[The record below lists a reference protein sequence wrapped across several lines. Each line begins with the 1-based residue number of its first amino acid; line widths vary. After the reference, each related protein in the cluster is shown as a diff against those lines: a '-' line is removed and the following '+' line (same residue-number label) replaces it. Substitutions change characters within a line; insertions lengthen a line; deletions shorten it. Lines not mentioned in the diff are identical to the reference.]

1 MMNSSISVKNIS
13 KCYKIYPSRNARL
26 KEWLIPFKKK
36 CHEEKWVL
44 RDISFEVG
52 QGEAIGIIGMNG
64 AGKSTLLKI
73 ITGTVMPTTGS
84 VKFNG
89 TVSALLE
96 LGLGF
101 HPDFTGRQNVYMSG
115 QLLGYTTEEIEQ
127 CMQEI
132 EEFAEIGKAIDAPVR
147 TYSSGMEVRLAFSV
161 ATMKRPD
168 ILIVDEALSVG
179 DAYFQHKSFS
189 RIQDFQ
195 KQGTTLLLVSHDK
208 ASIQAVCNRAILLNQ
223 GNIIKEGDPEEI
235 MDYYNAMIG
244 GGTEKT
250 EIRQEKCDDGRV
262 KTVSGNLDARIIK
275 ISLFNNK
282 GVDSTVLGVGEVC
295 KLVIDVQIV
304 KPIVDMTCGI
314 VIKDNLGQTV
324 FGTNSLIHE
333 KSMTNL
339 QIGENLQYIF
349 KLPLNIGE
357 GNYAISVALHQGRDH
372 FSKCYEWI
380 DLGKVFEVINFNK
393 KEFIGVTYL
402 DASVEVKRKV

>member
-147 TYSSGMEVRLAFSV
+147 TYSSGMQVRLAFSV

-179 DAYFQHKSFS
+179 DSYFQHKSFAK
-189 RIQDFQ
+189 IKEFQ
-195 KQGTTLLLVSHDK
+195 KEGTSLLLVSHDK
-208 ASIQAVCNRAILLNQ
+208 AAIQAVCDKAILLNAGQ
-223 GNIIKEGDPEEI
+223 IVKTGEPEEI
-235 MDYYNAMIG
+235 MDFYNAMIG
-244 GGTEKT
+244 GQNDE
-250 EIRQEKCDDGRV
+250 EIQQEKADDGHF
-262 KTVSGNLDARIIK
+262 KTKSGNGDFVTKQLIMLNSNGTKADVYK
-275 ISLFNNK
+275 
-282 GVDSTVLGVGEVC
+282 VGEKA
-295 KLVIDVQIV
+295 KLIIDGIANKDIKNLV
-304 KPIVDMTCGI
+304 CGI
-314 VIKDNLGQTV
+314 LIKDKYMNEC
-324 FGTNSLIHE
+324 FGTNSYYMKQVVSNVKQGE
-333 KSMTNL
+333 
-339 QIGENLQYIF
+339 QIRFSFHIV
-349 KLPLNIGE
+349 LNIGE
-357 GNYAISVALHQGRDH
+357 GNYSITTC
-372 FSKCYEWI
+372 FSGDKTHIDNNYEWV
-380 DLGKVFEVINFNK
+380 DLAKTFEIINTTGLT
-393 KEFIGVTYL
+393 FIGINYL
-402 DASVEVKRKV
+402 PIELNIIRI

>member
-147 TYSSGMEVRLAFSV
+147 TYSSGMQVRLAFSV

-179 DAYFQHKSFS
+179 DAYFQHKSFG
-189 RIQDFQ
+189 RIKEFQ
-195 KQGTTLLLVSHDK
+195 KEGTTLLLVSHDIN
-208 ASIQAVCNRAILLNQ
+208 AIQAVCNKAILIHKGTISMIGKPKLV
-223 GNIIKEGDPEEI
+223 
-235 MDYYNAMIG
+235 MDYYNALLG
-244 GGTEKT
+244 KT
-250 EIRQEKCDDGRV
+250 EDSILTKDKNINGHESIISGNGYVKINKITLLNSKKISSDYISVGEKCNLFIQAEILHDIDD
-262 KTVSGNLDARIIK
+262 L
-275 ISLFNNK
+275 
-282 GVDSTVLGVGEVC
+282 
-295 KLVIDVQIV
+295 
-304 KPIVDMTCGI
+304 TCGFM
-314 VIKDNLGQTV
+314 IKNSMGQTV
-324 FGTNSLIHE
+324 YGINSDSYDKKI
-333 KSMTNL
+333 KSVYSSDSVSYEYSFYMNV
-339 QIGENLQYIF
+339 G
-349 KLPLNIGE
+349 P
-357 GNYAISVALHQGRDH
+357 GNYSISVAMHNGKNH
-372 FSKCYEWI
+372 IKGTYEWI
-380 DLGKVFEVINFNK
+380 DLAIIFEVVNTNQY
-393 KEFIGVTYL
+393 FIGTAYL
-402 DASVEVKRKV
+402 ETNLNEKKW

>member
-147 TYSSGMEVRLAFSV
+147 TYSSGMQVRLAFSV

-179 DAYFQHKSFS
+179 DAYFQHKSFG
-189 RIQDFQ
+189 RIKEFQ
-195 KQGTTLLLVSHDK
+195 KEGTTLLLVSHDK
-208 ASIQAVCNRAILLNQ
+208 AAIQAVCDRAILLDK
-223 GNIIKEGDPEEI
+223 GNVIKEGEPEEI
-235 MDYYNAMIG
+235 MDFYNAMIG
-244 GGTEKT
+244 GNGDG
-250 EIRQEKCDDGRV
+250 EIQQEKCDDGRV

>member
-147 TYSSGMEVRLAFSV
+147 TYSSGMQVRLAFSV

-179 DAYFQHKSFS
+179 DAYFQHKSFG
-189 RIQDFQ
+189 RIKEFQ
-195 KQGTTLLLVSHDK
+195 KEGTTLLLVSHDK
-208 ASIQAVCNRAILLNQ
+208 AAIQAVCDRAILLDK
-223 GNIIKEGDPEEI
+223 GNVIKEGEPEEI

-244 GGTEKT
+244 GNGDG
-250 EIRQEKCDDGRV
+250 EIKQEATGDGRV
-262 KTVSGNLDARIIK
+262 KTSSGNRAITIDKVEVYSKDKITEVVSVGDLCRILVYGTANQDVENVVCGIMIK
-275 ISLFNNK
+275 DRLGQDVCGTNTYLNNK
-282 GVDSTVLGVGEVC
+282 QIDKVYKGSKLKLEFNFIMNIGVGNYSVTVAFHNGQSHVTGNYEWLDLAAVFQVINTHDFPFAGMVYLPIDINVEVC
-295 KLVIDVQIV
+295 
-304 KPIVDMTCGI
+304 
-314 VIKDNLGQTV
+314 
-324 FGTNSLIHE
+324 E
-333 KSMTNL
+333 
-339 QIGENLQYIF
+339 
-349 KLPLNIGE
+349 
-357 GNYAISVALHQGRDH
+357 
-372 FSKCYEWI
+372 
-380 DLGKVFEVINFNK
+380 
-393 KEFIGVTYL
+393 
-402 DASVEVKRKV
+402 

>member
-393 KEFIGVTYL
+393 KEFIGVSYL

>member
-147 TYSSGMEVRLAFSV
+147 TYSSGMQVRLAFSV

-179 DAYFQHKSFS
+179 DAYFQHKSFG
-189 RIQDFQ
+189 RIKEFQ
-195 KQGTTLLLVSHDK
+195 KVMNKHV
-208 ASIQAVCNRAILLNQ
+208 IQQLA
-223 GNIIKEGDPEEI
+223 
-235 MDYYNAMIG
+235 
-244 GGTEKT
+244 
-250 EIRQEKCDDGRV
+250 
-262 KTVSGNLDARIIK
+262 
-275 ISLFNNK
+275 
-282 GVDSTVLGVGEVC
+282 
-295 KLVIDVQIV
+295 
-304 KPIVDMTCGI
+304 
-314 VIKDNLGQTV
+314 
-324 FGTNSLIHE
+324 
-333 KSMTNL
+333 
-339 QIGENLQYIF
+339 
-349 KLPLNIGE
+349 
-357 GNYAISVALHQGRDH
+357 
-372 FSKCYEWI
+372 
-380 DLGKVFEVINFNK
+380 
-393 KEFIGVTYL
+393 
-402 DASVEVKRKV
+402 

>member
-147 TYSSGMEVRLAFSV
+147 TYSSGMQVRLAFSV

-179 DAYFQHKSFS
+179 DAYFQHKSFG
-189 RIQDFQ
+189 RIKEFQ
-195 KQGTTLLLVSHDK
+195 KEGTTLLLVSHDK
-208 ASIQAVCNRAILLNQ
+208 AAIQAVCDRAILLDK
-223 GNIIKEGDPEEI
+223 GNVIKEGEPEEI

-244 GGTEKT
+244 GSDDGEIQQEKT
-250 EIRQEKCDDGRV
+250 EDGRI
-262 KTVSGNLDARIIK
+262 KTSSGNRDVTVEKVEIYGDDKIAEILPVGGLCKIVVYGKANKDIENLACGVMIKDRLGQDVYGTNTYLNKKEIKLLETGKRIK
-275 ISLFNNK
+275 IEFSFYL
-282 GVDSTVLGVGEVC
+282 
-295 KLVIDVQIV
+295 
-304 KPIVDMTCGI
+304 
-314 VIKDNLGQTV
+314 NL
-324 FGTNSLIHE
+324 
-333 KSMTNL
+333 
-339 QIGENLQYIF
+339 
-349 KLPLNIGE
+349 GE
-357 GNYAISVALHQGRDH
+357 GNYSVTVAFHSGKTH
-372 FSKCYEWI
+372 INANYEWV
-380 DLGKVFEVINFNK
+380 DLAAIFQVINMNNLPFA
-393 KEFIGVTYL
+393 GSTYL
-402 DASVEVKRKV
+402 PTDIIIEDCD

>member
-1 MMNSSISVKNIS
+1 MMNSSISVKNVS

-36 CHEEKWVL
+36 FHEEKWVL

-73 ITGTVMPTTGS
+73 ITGTVMSTTGS

-147 TYSSGMEVRLAFSV
+147 TYSSGMQVRLAFSV

-179 DAYFQHKSFS
+179 DAYFQHKSFG
-189 RIQDFQ
+189 RIKEFQ
-195 KQGTTLLLVSHDK
+195 KEGTTLLLVSHDK
-208 ASIQAVCNRAILLNQ
+208 AAIQAVCDRAILLDK
-223 GNIIKEGDPEEI
+223 GNVIKEGEPEEI
-235 MDYYNAMIG
+235 MDFYNAMIG
-244 GGTEKT
+244 GNGDGEIKQERTSEGRVVTKSGTEEAVITKVLLLNKSNEDV
-250 EIRQEKCDDGRV
+250 EI
-262 KTVSGNLDARIIK
+262 VS
-275 ISLFNNK
+275 
-282 GVDSTVLGVGEVC
+282 VGESC
-295 KLVIDVQIV
+295 K
-304 KPIVDMTCGI
+304 I
-314 VIKDNLGQTV
+314 VIEAEVMKDIPALNCGFSIKDRLGQTCY
-324 FGTNSLIHE
+324 GTNTMMHDCLIIKPIRGNKYRFEFSLA
-333 KSMTNL
+333 
-339 QIGENLQYIF
+339 
-349 KLPLNIGE
+349 LNIGE
-357 GNYAISVALHQGRDH
+357 GNYSIQVALVEGKSHVEANYQ
-372 FSKCYEWI
+372 WI
-380 DLGKVFEVINFNK
+380 DLAKVFQVINTHDYPFA
-393 KEFIGVTYL
+393 GQSYL
-402 DASVEVKRKV
+402 SCECEIKIM

>member
-147 TYSSGMEVRLAFSV
+147 TYSSGMQVRLAFSV

-179 DAYFQHKSFS
+179 DAYFQHKSFG
-189 RIQDFQ
+189 RIKEFQ
-195 KQGTTLLLVSHDK
+195 KEGTSLLLVSHDK
-208 ASIQAVCNRAILLNQ
+208 AAIQAVCDKAILLNAGQ
-223 GNIIKEGDPEEI
+223 IVKTGEPEEI
-235 MDYYNAMIG
+235 MDFYNAMIG
-244 GGTEKT
+244 GQNDE
-250 EIRQEKCDDGRV
+250 EIQQEKADDGHF
-262 KTVSGNLDARIIK
+262 KTKSGNGDFVTKQLIMLNSNGTKADVYK
-275 ISLFNNK
+275 
-282 GVDSTVLGVGEVC
+282 VGEKA
-295 KLVIDVQIV
+295 KLIIDGIANKDIKNLV
-304 KPIVDMTCGI
+304 CGI
-314 VIKDNLGQTV
+314 LIKDKYMNEC
-324 FGTNSLIHE
+324 FGTNSYYMKQVVSNVKQGE
-333 KSMTNL
+333 
-339 QIGENLQYIF
+339 QIRFSFHIV
-349 KLPLNIGE
+349 LNIGE
-357 GNYAISVALHQGRDH
+357 GNYSITTC
-372 FSKCYEWI
+372 FSGDKTHIDNNYEWV
-380 DLGKVFEVINFNK
+380 DLAKTFEIINTTGLT
-393 KEFIGVTYL
+393 FIGINYL
-402 DASVEVKRKV
+402 PIELNIIRI

>member
-147 TYSSGMEVRLAFSV
+147 TYSSGMQVRLAFSV

-179 DAYFQHKSFS
+179 DSYFQHKSFAK
-189 RIQDFQ
+189 IKEFQ
-195 KQGTTLLLVSHDK
+195 KEGTSLLLVSHDK
-208 ASIQAVCNRAILLNQ
+208 AAIQAVCDKAILLNAGQ
-223 GNIIKEGDPEEI
+223 IVKTGEPEEI
-235 MDYYNAMIG
+235 MDFYNAMVG
-244 GGTEKT
+244 GQNDE
-250 EIRQEKCDDGRV
+250 EIQQEKADDGHF
-262 KTVSGNLDARIIK
+262 KTKSGNGDFVTKQLIMLNSNGTKADVYK
-275 ISLFNNK
+275 
-282 GVDSTVLGVGEVC
+282 VGEKA
-295 KLVIDVQIV
+295 KLIIDGIANKDIKNLV
-304 KPIVDMTCGI
+304 CGI
-314 VIKDNLGQTV
+314 LIKDKYMNEC
-324 FGTNSLIHE
+324 FGTNSYYMKQVVSNVKQGE
-333 KSMTNL
+333 
-339 QIGENLQYIF
+339 QIRFSFHIV
-349 KLPLNIGE
+349 LNIGE
-357 GNYAISVALHQGRDH
+357 GNYSITTC
-372 FSKCYEWI
+372 FSGDKTHIDNNYEWV
-380 DLGKVFEVINFNK
+380 DLAKTFEIINTTGLT
-393 KEFIGVTYL
+393 FIGINYL
-402 DASVEVKRKV
+402 PIELNIIRI

>member
-26 KEWLIPFKKK
+26 KEWLGPFKKK

-44 RDISFEVG
+44 RNISFEVG

-73 ITGTVMPTTGS
+73 ITGTVMPTAGS

-132 EEFAEIGKAIDAPVR
+132 EDFAEIGKAIDAPVR
-147 TYSSGMEVRLAFSV
+147 TYSSGMQVRLAFSV

-179 DAYFQHKSFS
+179 DAYFQHKSFG
-189 RIQDFQ
+189 RIKEFCE
-195 KQGTTLLLVSHDK
+195 QGTTLLLVSHDV
-208 ASIQAVCNRAILLNQ
+208 AAIQAVCNRAVLLDKGYVLKIGKPQ
-223 GNIIKEGDPEEI
+223 EI
-235 MDYYNAMIG
+235 MDYYNAMLG
-244 GGTEKT
+244 GNDGEP
-250 EIRQEKCDDGRV
+250 IRQEKKEHGYIQ
-262 KTVSGNLDARIIK
+262 TVSGNGQAKIEKVELLDAKNRLSEI
-275 ISLFNNK
+275 F
-282 GVDSTVLGVGEVC
+282 DVGENITLRITALAKVD
-295 KLVIDVQIV
+295 LE
-304 KPIVDMTCGI
+304 DMTCGI
-314 VIKDNLGQTV
+314 MIKNRLGEAV
-324 FGTNSLIHE
+324 FGVNSYDLE
-333 KSMTNL
+333 RGAVPVTAGTKQVFEYL
-339 QIGENLQYIF
+339 F
-349 KLPLNIGE
+349 PLNIGE
-357 GNYAISVALHQGRDH
+357 GNYSVTVALHSGYTHSDIN
-372 FSKCYEWI
+372 YEWR
-380 DLGKVFEVINFNK
+380 DLAAVFEVVNQTKRHF
-393 KEFIGVTYL
+393 EGTTYL
-402 DASVEVKRKV
+402 ETSIKIGKH